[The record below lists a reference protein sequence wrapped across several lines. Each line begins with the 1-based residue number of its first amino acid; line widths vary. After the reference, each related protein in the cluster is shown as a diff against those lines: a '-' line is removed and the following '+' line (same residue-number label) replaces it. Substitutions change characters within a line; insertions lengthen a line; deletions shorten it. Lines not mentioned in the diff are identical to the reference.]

1 MMGNCFV
8 LKGEHDKAMRKF
20 DELLEIYA
28 SSDLVYEARYM
39 KAYTLVRE
47 DEADKATPILTGL
60 LSQTEDQD
68 IRERAAYLAG
78 RIFHQEGDCESAI
91 EHLTAYLDD
100 FDDERLAGKA
110 RLNLASCMAKSDM
123 AEEAIRILE
132 PMAGSDDADQIA
144 AALGMG
150 IAYRALGDYDR
161 SVEILSETAETALE
175 DSIRARAMIEIA
187 RTYQDQEEFDAA
199 IETLDQAAKTAREKA
214 PLISAE
220 ATYAQGLI
228 YEKRL
233 LDFDKAIET
242 YATISQQKSEYALLA
257 KDRHKALTSL
267 RSYRETMTD
276 SIPDTPEQTAEILF
290 MMAEILI
297 EDLGLEDDAR
307 EHLKSVADS
316 IPQTDWGARA
326 ALRFA
331 VLLEAE
337 GDTLARTYQR
347 KVIELFP
354 NTVYANVA
362 RASLGLA
369 LVDVVIEKPDSV
381 AADSALTDST
391 AAAGLTRGEG
401 TVPERVLPEPSSVS
415 PDSAWAAR
423 RRSRPPGQ
431 TDGAQSAKKHLRP
444 PPVIPIPGD
453 STGSPEPEGPP
464 ETPVPG
470 EETYLNQPTPAD
482 SSRPE
487 DREGQDQ

>member
-1 MMGNCFV
+1 
-8 LKGEHDKAMRKF
+8 
-20 DELLEIYA
+20 
-28 SSDLVYEARYM
+28 
-39 KAYTLVRE
+39 
-47 DEADKATPILTGL
+47 
-60 LSQTEDQD
+60 
-68 IRERAAYLAG
+68 
-78 RIFHQEGDCESAI
+78 
-91 EHLTAYLDD
+91 
-100 FDDERLAGKA
+100 
-110 RLNLASCMAKSDM
+110 M

-144 AALGMG
+144 ATLGMG
-150 IAYRALGDYDR
+150 IAYRALGDYDH

-175 DSIRARAMIEIA
+175 DSVRARAMIEIA
-187 RTYQDQEEFDAA
+187 RTYQEQEEFDAA
-199 IETLDQAAKTAREKA
+199 IEALDQAAKTAREKA

-316 IPQTDWGARA
+316 IPQTEWGARA

-369 LVDVVIEKPDSV
+369 LVDVIIEKP
-381 AADSALTDST
+381 DSALTDST
-391 AAAGLTRGEG
+391 AAAGLTAGEG
-401 TVPERVLPEPSSVS
+401 AVPDSLSPALIGPERALPKPAAIS

-431 TDGAQSAKKHLRP
+431 TDGAQSAKEHLRP
-444 PPVIPIPGD
+444 PPVLPAPED
-453 STGSPEPEGPP
+453 STGPPEPEEDAEIQDPP

-470 EETYLNQPTPAD
+470 EETDLNQPTPAD